1 MSFTSS
7 GNGWEISLERIFP
20 SDPLRFPQAVL
31 LHVIIPFPWTLHCN
45 KSNLRTF
52 GTQFQYISF
61 LIFRFGSSQPFWVL
75 VVCQDNAKSTSAM
88 VSFPYL
94 VSFSSCWVG
103 RYRGLSNALTPY
115 MWSGRVEV
123 HPSKSLDF
131 LPFALP
137 IARMWTARKFSKVL
151 DTKYRPWVTSQFRE
165 NCVIAVNWHSYV
177 QSFWEGLLR
186 ETGTL

>member
-20 SDPLRFPQAVL
+20 SDPLWFPQAVL

-52 GTQFQYISF
+52 GTQSQYISF

-75 VVCQDNAKSTSAM
+75 VGCQDNAKSTSAM
-88 VSFPYL
+88 VSFPYP

-103 RYRGLSNALTPY
+103 RYRGLSNALTPH

-151 DTKYRPWVTSQFRE
+151 DRKYRPWVTSQFRE